1 VVVGGAVV
9 VGGGAVVV
17 PVLPVVPVVADV
29 PTPAT
34 DGPATTAAESRPAPA
49 QASKNSASGPFRLTA
64 GV

>member
-1 VVVGGAVV
+1 VV

-17 PVLPVVPVVADV
+17 PVVPVAVVPVVPVV

-34 DGPATTAAESRPAPA
+34 DGPATSAAESRPAA
-49 QASKNSASGPFRLTA
+49 AHATRKRATGPFFTA